1 MDKVAAKESL
11 MKILADDVFWKYQ
24 VVSINRSTKTFA
36 GSSDVIGHEHAYD
49 EIMEHNENYQALIIG
64 TNEHGSIGRM
74 IDFDTL

>member
-24 VVSINRSTKTFA
+24 VVSMNRTTGDFA
-36 GSSDVIGHEHAYD
+36 GSSDVIGHAAAYD
-49 EIMEHNENYQALIIG
+49 EIIEHNENYQAWIIG
-64 TNEHGSIGRM
+64 TNEHGSVGRM